1 MSSSRQCGSRNSV
14 PYKTLSL
21 PRSGLM
27 ALLLSLG
34 TLIFI
39 HDAEAQSPREVL
51 LTPDNA
57 YNPMPSP
64 DGKHIAYV
72 RTGWGEKLN
81 FGFGRGSLVSEVKLI
96 NAEGPAAPRILGEDY
111 FLSGW
116 TPDSTRVVC
125 YRDLR
130 YALVSLEGKQNPKGR
145 ISNNPDSYTSAEWV
159 AYSPSLGT
167 VIWSRPVGN
176 SQGVIETPGR
186 TITRERGFWN
196 DRVVPSPD
204 GRYLAVFADS
214 SQTNLR
220 IYDLRLESWTDVGP
234 ITIHPDKDWSYIQ
247 PNWSPWFA
255 DSSRL
260 VFLRNSSLLIAS
272 ADGTTEAEIKVNGP
286 AGLPAASPDGQAI
299 AYVTFEPRPM
309 KVRPDLQFWGS
320 TTIWM
325 VRVSS
330 VSEPRPITEKDQDE
344 ILDLKWLNN
353 DALVFDRIADTP
365 LYQHARIWKVAGP
378 H

>member
-1 MSSSRQCGSRNSV
+1 
-14 PYKTLSL
+14 
-21 PRSGLM
+21 M

-220 IYDLRLESWTDVGP
+220 IYDLRLESWTDVGL

-260 VFLRNSSLLIAS
+260 VFLRNSSLVIAS

-330 VSEPRPITEKDQDE
+330 VSEPYPITEKDQDE